1 MGDPVIAFIATTALG
16 IAFLGLLLYLC
27 FTEPDDKHSWGV

>member
-27 FTEPDDKHSWGV
+27 HDKHSWGV